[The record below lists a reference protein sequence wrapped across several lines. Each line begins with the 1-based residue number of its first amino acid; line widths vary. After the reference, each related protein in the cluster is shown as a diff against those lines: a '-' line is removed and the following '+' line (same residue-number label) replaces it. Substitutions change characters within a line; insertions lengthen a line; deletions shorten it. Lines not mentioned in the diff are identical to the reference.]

1 MDQNDTGGSAGAG
14 GRPLGR
20 GLEDVSHLFLSRKTG
35 EASTSNRAAVSSSES
50 SPAPGAGG
58 AVAVLRPA
66 PITRDRFAAIL
77 MDLDSGLED
86 GLRAIDANIPCHPC
100 GEIDLLAVDRTSQLT
115 IIDFE
120 TTVNDGLLLR
130 GIGHFDWVARN
141 IPIVQRMYQAHA
153 VNFSLPPRLFLLAPQ
168 FSPLL
173 RRVVRQVIRPQ
184 IHWVRYHTL
193 DASGGPGILFEPVV
207 GE

>member
-35 EASTSNRAAVSSSES
+35 EASTSDRAAVSSSES

-66 PITRDRFAAIL
+66 PITRDRLAAIL

-168 FSPLL
+168 FSPFL
-173 RRVVRQVIRPQ
+173 RRVVRQIIRPQ
-184 IHWVRYHTL
+184 IHWVRYHSL
-193 DASGGPGILFEPVV
+193 DASGGPALLFEAVV

>member
-1 MDQNDTGGSAGAG
+1 MDQNDTVGSGDAH

-35 EASTSNRAAVSSSES
+35 EASTSDRAAVSSSES
-50 SPAPGAGG
+50 SPAPKAGG
-58 AVAVLRPA
+58 AVAVLQPA
-66 PITRDRFAAIL
+66 PVTRDRLAAIL
-77 MDLDSGLED
+77 MNLDSGLED

-141 IPIVQRMYQAHA
+141 MPIVQRMYQAQA

-173 RRVVRQVIRPQ
+173 RRVVRQIIRPQ
-184 IHWVRYHTL
+184 THWVRYHTV
-193 DASGGPGILFEPVV
+193 DASGGPGILFEQVV